1 MRHFALVL
9 GFSLGGLAAIDC
21 AAFDSGYAANGT
33 YQPPA
38 RWNNFRHPAAPIQSA
53 SPAQTAMP
61 FGATV
66 QSAAAQNTI
75 EELPVPEG
83 NRVYP
88 PVPTMPPAPVVP
100 RQPIVPQQQVMPP
113 APGMAPQAHYHQPG
127 HAAPTVAPVHAHGPI
142 ASPGPVAS
150 HGQPCDAPSC
160 ASPYAAAAASPWQG
174 SSCGTCATAP
184 APGPRPIAPWFGGS
198 SLMFWNIAGS
208 DSTPLVTD
216 DSSMVLLRNRDLE
229 PNDDTS
235 FDVHAGRYFGCG
247 QYAVDVEY
255 MLWDPECLCRQV
267 PDSGAGLRLINPAL
281 QTASINRGAGA
292 TTVYDDYDMNAAS
305 IQVIRDLRIQSL
317 EVNLVGFGLMGARRL
332 GSCSPAAPWGSCGL
346 FGCNGKA
353 CGGAIGPLAR
363 AAGGRLRIQNSHG
376 FRWFQLE
383 DELEIGGDVDGMT
396 GYGANDLYYK
406 SIVENN
412 LFGYQFGSRLSYCM
426 GSRAMLNLGGKIGI
440 YGNDAE
446 FFHSITTT
454 TATAYTNSQGA
465 GAGDL
470 YTRQSDISLAGLGEL
485 DLGLGYRISNCW
497 SVNGGYRVLAAC
509 GVATAVGQMPTQYTS
524 AATAGAVRA
533 DDCLILHGA
542 YIGFDYNW

>member
-1 MRHFALVL
+1 MRHFAIVL
-9 GFSLGGLAAIDC
+9 GFSLGGVAALDC
-21 AAFDSGYAANGT
+21 TAGNPGVADTGT
-33 YQPPA
+33 YQAPA
-38 RWNNFRHPAAPIQSA
+38 RWNNFRRPTAPIQPNRSSNNA
-53 SPAQTAMP
+53 LP
-61 FGATV
+61 FGASV
-66 QSAAAQNTI
+66 QSVATQNAI
-75 EELPVPEG
+75 ENLPHPEG
-83 NRVYP
+83 DRVYP
-88 PVPTMPPAPVVP
+88 PVPTMPA
-100 RQPIVPQQQVMPP
+100 
-113 APGMAPQAHYHQPG
+113 APGYAPQHNHHP
-127 HAAPTVAPVHAHGPI
+127 HPTVAVQA
-142 ASPGPVAS
+142 PVAAQTPLGS
-150 HGQPCDAPSC
+150 SCAPAGSSCAPCDSYGHT
-160 ASPYAAAAASPWQG
+160 SPYAAAAAAPWQG
-174 SSCGTCATAP
+174 ASSGSCATAP
-184 APGPRPIAPWFGGS
+184 ARGPRPISPWFGGS
-198 SLMFWNIAGS
+198 NLLFWNIAGS
-208 DSTPLVTD
+208 DNTPLVTD

-229 PNDDTS
+229 PTDDTS

-247 QYAVDVEY
+247 QYAIDVGY
-255 MLWDPECLCRQV
+255 MLWDPDCLCRQV

-332 GSCSPAAPWGSCGL
+332 GSCSPASIWGGGCG
-346 FGCNGKA
+346 FGGCKDKA
-353 CGGAIGPLAR
+353 CGSAIGPLAR

-406 SIVENN
+406 SITENN

-426 GSRAMLNLGGKIGI
+426 GSRAMFNLGGKIGV

-454 TATAYTNSQGA
+454 TATGYTNSQGA

-470 YTRQSDISLAGLGEL
+470 YTRQSDISVAGLGEL

-497 SVNGGYRVLAAC
+497 TINGGYRVLAAC
-509 GVATAVGQMPTQYTS
+509 GVATAVGQMPTEYTS
-524 AATAGAVRA
+524 AASAGAVRA

-542 YIGFDYNW
+542 YVGFDYNW